1 MRTALRIAALFLALI
16 TLALWFFG
24 GFNTGRTKISE
35 VVRTAGTESRQETI
49 SKEVR
54 FRPGLDFLATGGLLV
69 AGVFATSF
77 LFRSKPNS

>member
-1 MRTALRIAALFLALI
+1 MRTPLRIAALFLALI

-24 GFNTGRTKISE
+24 GLNTGRTHVSE
-35 VVRTAGTESRQETI
+35 VIRVAGTESQPETI

-54 FRPGLDFLATGGLLV
+54 FRPGLDFLAAGGFLG

-77 LFRSKPNS
+77 LCRKKPNS